1 MGSCRLDPRRNPVI
15 PPSDNVAPSCWIL
28 SAGAFSQAAISSVY
42 KRVCLTL
49 IWVGCGSPGDQGPG
63 TLPSCPLNGNQMGD
77 YIFKHNHESPPTDPS
92 LPPSLNLHH
101 PLPTLLPLGRSDDTA
116 GEHKSFPAQ
125 VTFGMFNLREV
136 QMCSS
141 NSFVYGHQDFHWRI
155 L

>member
-1 MGSCRLDPRRNPVI
+1 MGWMWEPRGAGTRHPPILPAEWKSNGRLHLQTQPCII
-15 PPSDNVAPSCWIL
+15 PQPNLKSRGTLYIRHIL
-28 SAGAFSQAAISSVY
+28 SQESS
-42 KRVCLTL
+42 
-49 IWVGCGSPGDQGPG
+49 
-63 TLPSCPLNGNQMGD
+63 
-77 YIFKHNHESPPTDPS
+77 PTDPS
-92 LPPSLNLHH
+92 LPPSLHLHH

-141 NSFVYGHQDFHWRI
+141 NSVVYGHQDFHGRF